1 MVFFIKKNI
10 VEENFFAFCRYLG
23 MLNSSCTPINSI
35 VAMSTG
41 VPVSD
46 MNWVYTERPLH
57 DNATDAV
64 AKIKKYYEKLNLRFW
79 WWVSPVAQSPETDRI
94 LKDAGFRLYTKATC
108 MAADLQDSLS
118 DSDCA
123 DNIKIISVKNNQD
136 LLVWKDISFAGFEIP
151 DSARKQYERFVLS
164 FDLSAKSPQKLF
176 VACFN
181 EKPVASSMLFVH
193 ENTAGIYYV
202 STLPAY
208 RNKGCGL
215 KITLAAMKEARD
227 AGFKDI
233 ILQATPMG
241 LPVYKKAGFREYCQ
255 AHIYEL

>member
-1 MVFFIKKNI
+1 
-10 VEENFFAFCRYLG
+10 
-23 MLNSSCTPINSI
+23 
-35 VAMSTG
+35 MSTG

-46 MNWVYTERPLH
+46 MNWVYTESPLH
-57 DNATDAV
+57 ENATDAV

-79 WWVSPVAQSPETDRI
+79 WWVYPVAQSPETDRI

-108 MAADLQDSLS
+108 MAADLHDSLS

-123 DNIKIISVKNNQD
+123 DNIKIVSVKNKQD
-136 LLVWKDISFAGFEIP
+136 LLVWKDISFAGFEIL

-164 FDLSAKSPQKLF
+164 FDLSKKSPQKLF
-176 VACFN
+176 VACFD

-215 KITLAAMKEARD
+215 KITLAAMKEAKD

-241 LPVYKKAGFREYCQ
+241 LPVYKKTGFREYCQ
-255 AHIYEL
+255 AHIYKL